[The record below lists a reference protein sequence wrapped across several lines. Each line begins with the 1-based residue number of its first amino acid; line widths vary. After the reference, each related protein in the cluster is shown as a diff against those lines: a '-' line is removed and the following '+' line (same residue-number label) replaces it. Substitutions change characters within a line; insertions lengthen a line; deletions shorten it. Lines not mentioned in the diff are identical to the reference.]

1 METVNPTSLVF
12 ANHLVTKCTFT
23 ETYTIQEKNLD
34 NQTIIAWSGQQLGE
48 DISAPYF
55 LKKGDDI
62 MPNKW
67 FRHKDSMT
75 VVVINHKEID
85 HKLIVEVTDCH
96 FCNESD
102 NKKRYKV
109 KGVKVSFK
117 YWIMR
122 PKTDITPLL
131 YNSLVE
137 SATEGKSLSGD
148 FLKAGFPIGENS
160 IEKRLEE
167 VISQATKKAVMQQ
180 QPVEES
186 AIKAVIENA
195 IEANRNEI
203 FTKYGLNYKDLNV
216 EPDIAELQDELST
229 LFNRT
234 ITNKL
239 KKPLQES
246 IDNDK
251 TDLDLLQETNKHT
264 LELAKA
270 KHAEEIKTIVAKA
283 EQEREVLKPDDQIY
297 IEMLN
302 KNPEGGRIWL
312 EGMKQ
317 GPNLNGCNPMVDL
330 RKSTQQI
337 ETAKPNQKVRPVA
350 LLS

>member
-23 ETYTIQEKNLD
+23 EAYTIQEKNLD

-85 HKLIVEVTDCH
+85 HELTIEVTDCH

-102 NKKRYKV
+102 YKKRYKV
-109 KGVKVSFK
+109 KGVTVSFK

-122 PKTDITPLL
+122 PNTDITPLL

-148 FLKAGFPIGENS
+148 FLKVGFPIGENS
-160 IEKRLEE
+160 IEKRLEK
-167 VISQATKKAVMQQ
+167 VIRQATKNAVMQQ

-216 EPDIAELQDELST
+216 KPDIAELQDDVSLMINEAIRDH
-229 LFNRT
+229 F
-234 ITNKL
+234 IG
-239 KKPLQES
+239 PLQVA
-246 IDNDK
+246 IDNNQ
-251 TDLDLLQETNKHT
+251 TDCALLKIANEQKIK
-264 LELAKA
+264 LAEVKN
-270 KHAEEIKTIVAKA
+270 AEEIKTIEAKA
-283 EQEREVLKPDDQIY
+283 EQEREVLKPDDQRN
-297 IEMLN
+297 IEILN

-312 EGMKQ
+312 EGMKL